1 LASIKLEIKRLLAG
15 ESKMGKVLQ
24 NPADKPVN
32 NCMDLISAPQGE
44 LHQIDAPLDNHRS
57 DFL

>member
-15 ESKMGKVLQ
+15 DSKMRKVLQ
-24 NPADKPVN
+24 NPAGKPAN
-32 NCMDLISAPQGE
+32 HCMDLISAPQGE
-44 LHQIDAPLDNHRS
+44 LYQIDAPLDNHRS